1 MPPEDNTQIAIRHVV
16 SGLAMM
22 ALDYGM
28 ASRRDSDTLVPFVL
42 MESDGQCYT
51 QRFDAEPYETAVAEA
66 KAFLAKVTDSTSA
79 YALAYDG
86 FVTIE
91 GSKFDAI
98 LVIAGERGDST
109 AFVFTQRYDA
119 ATDPITP
126 IGSPAFIGPHDSL
139 LGKI

>member
-51 QRFDAEPYETAVAEA
+51 QRFDAEPYEAAVAEA
-66 KAFLAKVTDSTSA
+66 KAFLAKVSDSTSA

-86 FVTIE
+86 FVTVE
-91 GSKFDAI
+91 GTHC
-98 LVIAGERGDST
+98 RGTGRPQCVCFHSALRCGDGPDHAHRQSG
-109 AFVFTQRYDA
+109 VHR
-119 ATDPITP
+119 
-126 IGSPAFIGPHDSL
+126 PA
-139 LGKI
+139 